1 MVKLQT
7 ATVNTMND
15 NLKAGRHIS
24 RQFDQELDEIRSRV
38 LKMGGLVESQIDKTL
53 QALLEGESEPIVD
66 VEKLDQKVNEMEMQ
80 IDEECTQ
87 ILARRQPTA
96 GDLRLI
102 IATTKSV
109 RDLERIGDEAERV
122 ATMVRHALDNE
133 ASLKA
138 FKGLSSLGE
147 HVKELLHDTLN
158 TYARMNTRSAVKNIR
173 KDQDIDKEY
182 ARVVMRL
189 VEYMK
194 KDPDNISDALDV
206 MWAARS
212 LERIGDHCIN
222 ICENVIYLVEG
233 QDVRHT
239 DIDSI
244 NEQLA

>member
-1 MVKLQT
+1 MNEEVMV
-7 ATVNTMND
+7 
-15 NLKAGRHIS
+15 GGHIS

-38 LKMGGLVESQIDKTL
+38 LTMGGLVETQLDKTL
-53 QALLEGESEPIVD
+53 DALRDGDSEGIID
-66 VEKLDQKVNEMEMQ
+66 VEKLDRKVNQLEMQ

-87 ILARRQPTA
+87 ILAKRQPAA

-122 ATMVRHALDNE
+122 ANMVRHAYEND
-133 ASLKA
+133 ASIKA
-138 FKGLSSLGE
+138 FKGLLSLGE
-147 HVKELLHDTLN
+147 LVKELLNSTLD
-158 TYARMNTRSAVKNIR
+158 TYARMQTRSAVKNIR
-173 KDQDIDKEY
+173 KDQDVDAEY
-182 ARVVMRL
+182 SRVVVRL
-189 VEYMK
+189 VNYMK

-233 QDVRHT
+233 EDVRHS
-239 DIDSI
+239 DVDEI
-244 NEQLA
+244 NELLS

>member
-1 MVKLQT
+1 
-7 ATVNTMND
+7 MND
-15 NLKAGRHIS
+15 NIKVGRHIS
-24 RQFDQELDEIRSRV
+24 RQFDQELDEVRSRV
-38 LKMGGLVESQIDKTL
+38 LKMGGLVESQLDKTL
-53 QALLEGESEPIVD
+53 EALSEGEIDAIVD
-66 VEKLDQKVNEMEMQ
+66 VEKLDHKINKMEMQ

-87 ILARRQPTA
+87 ILAKRQPTA

-122 ATMVRHALDNE
+122 ATMVRHALENE

-138 FKGLSSLGE
+138 FKGLLSLGE

-158 TYARMNTRSAVKNIR
+158 TYARMETRAAVKNMR
-173 KDQDIDKEY
+173 KDQAIDEEY

-233 QDVRHT
+233 QDVRHI
-239 DIDSI
+239 DIDTI
-244 NEQLA
+244 NEQLS

>member
-1 MVKLQT
+1 
-7 ATVNTMND
+7 MND
-15 NLKAGRHIS
+15 DLMVGGHIS

-38 LKMGGLVESQIDKTL
+38 LKMGGLVESQLDKTIE
-53 QALLEGESEPIVD
+53 ALKEGDAESIVD
-66 VEKLDQKVNEMEMQ
+66 VETLDRKVNKLEMQ

-87 ILARRQPTA
+87 ILAKRQPAA

-122 ATMVRHALDNE
+122 ANMVRHALDND
-133 ASLKA
+133 ASVKA
-138 FKGLSSLGE
+138 FKGLLSLGE
-147 HVKELLHDTLN
+147 HVKELLNATLD
-158 TYARMNTRSAVKNIR
+158 TYARMETRSAVKNMR
-173 KDQDIDKEY
+173 LDAAIDEEY
-182 ARVVMRL
+182 ARVVVRL
-189 VEYMK
+189 VNYMK

-233 QDVRHT
+233 QDVRHSSLDNIKEKLT
-239 DIDSI
+239 S
-244 NEQLA
+244 